1 MGGEGSMS
9 IANQSLKY
17 NRGLLKRQK
26 FKDIRNLYLQSSGK
40 TKLEFKQVSPEEL
53 VLIKERIRTQH
64 KKKVKREMIIFI
76 FSIVVTIT
84 FFYFMNWLF
93 TK

>member
-9 IANQSLKY
+9 SANQSLKY
-17 NRGLLKRQK
+17 NRALLKRQK

-53 VLIKERIRTQH
+53 VLIKERIRIQH
-64 KKKVKREMIIFI
+64 KKKVKREIIIFI
-76 FSIVVTIT
+76 FSIVVTIA

-93 TK
+93 TI

>member
-9 IANQSLKY
+9 SANQSLKY